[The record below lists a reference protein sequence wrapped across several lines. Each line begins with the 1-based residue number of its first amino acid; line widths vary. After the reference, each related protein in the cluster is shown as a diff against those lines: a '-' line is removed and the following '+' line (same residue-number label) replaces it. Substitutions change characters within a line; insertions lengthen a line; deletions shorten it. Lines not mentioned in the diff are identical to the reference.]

1 MGRVFLGGGGTRTTP
16 EALCTQKVTFSPIK
30 PSFYRSFSTFL
41 RVKCRSA
48 VVPWKQMNLW
58 TFSPPD
64 PAAYRADPGRSI
76 LLGAEPHGKPG
87 DATHDMGQWFRSPP
101 RDGTRFLRPIMLAA
115 AILDG
120 VTIDPRTASPLPLL
134 SSWRYLDMV
143 PEEAGARVEGD
154 FHGRV
159 AAWSRWLVDELSSD
173 SPARVILLGSH
184 VQGAFESIIAPLLS
198 SSSLL
203 RLGLPHPAARRPY
216 LSAGEV
222 GDPATRLRPLS
233 EPLLVLGRGG
243 WRPHGGSL

>member
-1 MGRVFLGGGGTRTTP
+1 
-16 EALCTQKVTFSPIK
+16 
-30 PSFYRSFSTFL
+30 
-41 RVKCRSA
+41 
-48 VVPWKQMNLW
+48 MNLW

-143 PEEAGARVEGD
+143 PVEAGARVEGD
-154 FHGRV
+154 FLGRV

>member
-1 MGRVFLGGGGTRTTP
+1 
-16 EALCTQKVTFSPIK
+16 
-30 PSFYRSFSTFL
+30 
-41 RVKCRSA
+41 
-48 VVPWKQMNLW
+48 MNLW

-143 PEEAGARVEGD
+143 PVEAGARVEGD